1 MLNVSVLG
9 LNSLSPR
16 KWVTPR
22 KMIEGRSFQCVLS
35 SKSRR
40 VLVESRGRMRAPF
53 PIHAL
58 DRTRLRHYP
67 KRLLVVGT
75 NRDMGAKQ
83 TLTLPSTFPAKSPGP
98 QANTNASAHD
108 NPIHRRHSVPP
119 RSRLPF
125 EPSTIAQPAP
135 ENPGII
141 ELHHVTA
148 TKPSKASIGS
158 SPASTQNPRPPAIDQ
173 HRRSAPRPTGPP
185 RSPLPP
191 DPAAR
196 ILISRQGPAIS
207 SRPAYAAKT
216 RDLHCR
222 AQLAPPR

>member
-1 MLNVSVLG
+1 MCRFWALTAYRPVG
-9 LNSLSPR
+9 
-16 KWVTPR
+16 WVTPR
-22 KMIEGRSFQCVLS
+22 RMVEGRSFQCVLS

-53 PIHAL
+53 PIPAL
-58 DRTRLRHYP
+58 DRTRLRHTIQTP
-67 KRLLVVGT
+67 RRR
-75 NRDMGAKQ
+75 RDQSRHGRQAI
-83 TLTLPSTFPAKSPGP
+83 THLTQHIPAKSPGP

-148 TKPSKASIGS
+148 TKPSKASTGS